1 MNQNIFQWR
10 RIFSRTTMRSDN
22 IKKGLERAPH
32 RSLLKAVGLTDE
44 EMELPFIGVVNSWN
58 EVVPGHIHLDKLAEA
73 VKAGIRLAG
82 GVPFEFN
89 TIGICDG
96 IAMGHTGMKNSLPSR
111 ELIADS
117 IELMVE
123 AHQFD
128 GMVMIPTCD
137 KIVPGHLM
145 AAGRLDIPA
154 VAVTGGP
161 MMPGIV
167 GDEPRDVISLFEA
180 VGARGSNRISDQELK
195 NLEDCSCCGAGSC
208 AGLFT
213 ANTMACVTEALGLS
227 LPGCGTAHAV
237 DARKIRI
244 AKQSGM
250 RIIELVK
257 KGITARQIVTAESLD
272 NAIRVDMAIGG
283 STNTALHL
291 PAIASEFG
299 LDLALLRFDE
309 LSKETPHLI
318 NLRPGGDRYLIDFE
332 RAGGVPAMMLRLYEK
347 LSLDAMTV
355 TGKSLRE
362 NLDGYIIINP
372 RANKEIIATLDSPVH
387 AEGGIA
393 VLYGSLAPSGSV
405 IKQTAVNRNMLRFS
419 GPARVFDSEELAMKA
434 IMGKKIKPGD
444 CVVIRYEGPKGGPG
458 MREMLSPTAA
468 IAGMGLM
475 DSVALITDGRF
486 SGGTRGTCIGHVSPE
501 AAEGGTIAL
510 VREGDAIEIDI
521 PGRVLNLNVPEDELE
536 RRKRAWKPPAPRV
549 TKGYLARYQ
558 KQVGSADRGAIF
570 Q

>member
-1 MNQNIFQWR
+1 
-10 RIFSRTTMRSDN
+10 MRSDN

-44 EMELPFIGVVNSWN
+44 EMALPFIGVVNSWN
-58 EVVPGHIHLDKLAEA
+58 EIIPGHIHLGKLAEA
-73 VKAGIRLAG
+73 VKAGIRMAG

-154 VAVTGGP
+154 IVVTGGP

-180 VGARGSNRISDQELK
+180 VGARQNNKLSDRELK
-195 NLEDCSCCGAGSC
+195 NLEDCACCGAGSC

-237 DARKIRI
+237 DAKKIRL
-244 AKQSGM
+244 AKHSGM
-250 RIIELVK
+250 KILELVE
-257 KGITARQIVTAESLD
+257 KGTTPAQIVTQASLD

-291 PAIASEFG
+291 PAIAQEFG
-299 LDLALLRFDE
+299 LDLPLMRFDE
-309 LSKETPHLI
+309 ISKETPHLI

-332 RAGGVPAMMLRLYEK
+332 RAGGVPAIQQRLQDR
-347 LSLDAMTV
+347 LDLDTPTV
-355 TGKSLRE
+355 SGKTLGE
-362 NLDGYIIINP
+362 NLKEYIIINP
-372 RANKEIIATLDSPVH
+372 RANKEIIATLESPIH

-393 VLYGSLAPSGSV
+393 VLKGSLAPDGSV
-405 IKQTAVNRNMLRFS
+405 IKQTAVNQKMQRHS
-419 GPARVFDSEELAMKA
+419 GPARVFDGEEAAMKA
-434 IMGKKIKPGD
+434 IMAKKIKSGD
-444 CVVIRYEGPKGGPG
+444 CLVIRYEGPKGGPG

-468 IAGMGLM
+468 IAGMGLI

-486 SGGTRGTCIGHVSPE
+486 SGGTRGPCIGHVSPE
-501 AAEGGTIAL
+501 AAEGGAIAL
-510 VREGDAIEIDI
+510 VRDGDIIEIDI
-521 PGRVLNLNVPEDELE
+521 PQRVLNLKLSQEELE
-536 RRKRAWKPPAPRV
+536 KRRKAWKPPAPKV

-558 KQVGSADRGAIF
+558 KLVSSADKGAVFNIKN
-570 Q
+570 

>member
-1 MNQNIFQWR
+1 
-10 RIFSRTTMRSDN
+10 MRSDN
-22 IKKGLERAPH
+22 IKRGLERAPH
-32 RSLLKAVGLTDE
+32 RSLLKVVGLTDE
-44 EMELPFIGVVNSWN
+44 EMSLPFIGVVNSWN
-58 EVVPGHIHLDKLAEA
+58 EVVPGHMHLDKLAEA
-73 VKAGIRLAG
+73 VKAGIRMAG

-96 IAMGHTGMKNSLPSR
+96 IAMGHTGMRNSLPSR

-154 VAVTGGP
+154 IVVTGGP
-161 MMPGIV
+161 MMPGMV
-167 GDEPRDVISLFEA
+167 GDEPRDFISVSEA
-180 VGARGSNRISDQELK
+180 VGAMQIGMLSDQELQ
-195 NLEDCSCCGAGSC
+195 NLEDFACCGAGSC

-237 DARKIRI
+237 DATKVRI
-244 AKQSGM
+244 AKKSGM
-250 RIIELVK
+250 KILELVE
-257 KGITARQIVTAESLD
+257 KGITARKIVTHESLD

-291 PAIASEFG
+291 PAIALEFG
-299 LDLALLRFDE
+299 LSLPLLRFDE
-309 LSKETPHLI
+309 LSRETPHLI

-332 RAGGVPAMMLRLYEK
+332 HAGGVPAIQMRLGET
-347 LSLDAMTV
+347 LDLDAQTV

-362 NLDGYIIINP
+362 NLKEYIIVNP
-372 RANKEIIATLDSPVH
+372 RANKEIIATLDKPIH

-393 VLYGSLAPSGSV
+393 VLYGSLSPDGSV
-405 IKQTAVNRNMLRFS
+405 IKQAAVSQKMQRFE
-419 GPARVFDSEELAMKA
+419 GVARVFEGQEEAMKA

-444 CVVIRYEGPKGGPG
+444 CLVIRYEGPRGGPG

-468 IAGMGLM
+468 IAGMGLIE
-475 DSVALITDGRF
+475 SVALITDGRF
-486 SGGTRGTCIGHVSPE
+486 SGGTRGLSIGHVSPE
-501 AAEGGTIAL
+501 AADGGPIAL
-510 VREGDAIEIDI
+510 VRDGDAIEIDI
-521 PGRVLNLNVPEDELE
+521 PKRRLELKVTHDEME
-536 RRKRAWKPPAPRV
+536 KRRKSWKAPASRV
-549 TKGYLARYQ
+549 KKGYLARYQ
-558 KQVGSADRGAIF
+558 KMVGSADKGVVLRY
-570 Q
+570 

>member
-1 MNQNIFQWR
+1 
-10 RIFSRTTMRSDN
+10 MRSDN
-22 IKKGLERAPH
+22 IKKGPERAPH

-58 EVVPGHIHLDKLAEA
+58 EVIPGHIHLDKLAEA
-73 VKAGIRLAG
+73 VKAGIRMAG

-96 IAMGHTGMKNSLPSR
+96 IAMGHNGMKNSLPSR
-111 ELIADS
+111 EIIADS
-117 IELMVE
+117 IELMVQ

-145 AAGRLDIPA
+145 AAGRLDIPTI
-154 VAVTGGP
+154 VVTGGP

-180 VGARGSNRISDQELK
+180 VGARRNNKITEQELK

-213 ANTMACVTEALGLS
+213 ANTMACVTEALGMS

-237 DARKIRI
+237 DAKKTRF

-250 RIIELVK
+250 KILELVK
-257 KGITARQIVTAESLD
+257 KGITPGKIVTQGSLD

-291 PAIASEFG
+291 PAIAAEFG
-299 LDLALLRFDE
+299 LDLPLSRFDE

-318 NLRPGGDRYLIDFE
+318 NLRPGGNRYLIDFE
-332 RAGGVPAMMLRLYEK
+332 RAGGVPAIQQRLK
-347 LSLDAMTV
+347 DALDMDTLTI
-355 TGKSLRE
+355 TGKSLKE
-362 NLDGYIIINP
+362 NLMVYIIINP
-372 RANKEIIATLDSPVH
+372 RANKEIIATIDSPVH
-387 AEGGIA
+387 SEGGIA
-393 VLYGSLAPSGSV
+393 VLRGSLAPQGSV
-405 IKQTAVNRNMLRFS
+405 IKQTAVSKKMQRFS
-419 GPARVFDSEELAMKA
+419 GKARVFDSEELSMKA
-434 IMGKKIKPGD
+434 IMDNKIKAGD
-444 CVVIRYEGPKGGPG
+444 CIIIRYEGPKGGPG

-475 DSVALITDGRF
+475 ESVALVTDGRF
-486 SGGTRGTCIGHVSPE
+486 SGGTRGPCIGHVSPE
-501 AAEGGTIAL
+501 AAEGGPIAL
-510 VREGDAIEIDI
+510 VQDADIIEIDI
-521 PGRVLNLNVPEDELE
+521 PARLLNLKVSKDEIDR
-536 RRKRAWKPPAPRV
+536 RRKAWKAPAPKA

-558 KQVGSADRGAIF
+558 RLVSSADKGAVF
-570 Q
+570 KQ